1 MNTPTSPS
9 LASLYRE
16 RSKHSSYQLV
26 HPMLA
31 PLLGDATDM
40 PAGKLEVERQRYFA
54 RALSLQ
60 GASVLDIGANTG
72 YFSYGAIE
80 RGAHRVRCYEGNA
93 QHAQFIR
100 TSADRLGLGERIDVR
115 HAYFDFTGDES
126 EVFDV
131 CLCLNVVHH
140 LGDDFGDAALSLD
153 EARSH
158 MLACVNRM
166 AATVRVLM
174 LQVGFN
180 WKGDVRT
187 PLFAGGQKSAL
198 IEFVQRGVEGHWS
211 VGEIVVPDP
220 ATRDYEA
227 VNAANIARNDAIGEF
242 MNRPIFKLRSL
253 QLD

>member
-1 MNTPTSPS
+1 
-9 LASLYRE
+9 
-16 RSKHSSYQLV
+16 
-26 HPMLA
+26 
-31 PLLGDATDM
+31 
-40 PAGKLEVERQRYFA
+40 
-54 RALSLQ
+54 
-60 GASVLDIGANTG
+60 
-72 YFSYGAIE
+72 
-80 RGAHRVRCYEGNA
+80 
-93 QHAQFIR
+93 
-100 TSADRLGLGERIDVR
+100 
-115 HAYFDFTGDES
+115 
-126 EVFDV
+126 
-131 CLCLNVVHH
+131 
-140 LGDDFGDAALSLD
+140 
-153 EARSH
+153 